1 MASKDCVSNLDVK
14 SAHLQASVRVCRLSG
29 PDEDVVGSPVP
40 NLGIDIIVITQDLF
54 PHKNS
59 KATLH

>member
-29 PDEDVVGSPVP
+29 PDEDVP

-59 KATLH
+59 TATLH